1 MTLPLVLYC
10 TLFVSLGNGCPLVQ
24 ECSCYGFLLCF
35 PDTVVAVNGIWIL
48 VETFMLQGRKH
59 CSLFLDCDARVL
71 KKRRLE
77 KVLLVSCRREFL
89 LQKRPMELHSLPHK

>member
-71 KKRRLE
+71 KKKKAR
-77 KVLLVSCRREFL
+77 KSSSCVLQEGISSPETSRGAT
-89 LQKRPMELHSLPHK
+89 